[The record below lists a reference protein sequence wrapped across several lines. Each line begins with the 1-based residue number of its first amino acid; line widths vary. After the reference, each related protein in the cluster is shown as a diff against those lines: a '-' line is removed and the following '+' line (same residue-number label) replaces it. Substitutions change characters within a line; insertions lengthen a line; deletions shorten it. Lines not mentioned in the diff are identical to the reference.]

1 MSKVEDLLHRAAQI
15 DALAE
20 AALLT
25 PNAQLDNAVETSRA
39 NGIPP
44 IAVSALAGQYLAIQ
58 AQLIGA
64 KNILEIGTLGGYST
78 IWFAQTGAKVTSLE
92 LNPKHRDLA
101 IENCK
106 GLDVEVILG
115 AALETLPKLKEE
127 GRVFDFVFID
137 ADWGEQWEY
146 YQWAVELTRKNG
158 LIYIDNVVRELLESN
173 PELEEAKGSLLA
185 KIGTEKRA
193 RATLI
198 QTVSGHK
205 AQVEDRVDGFVLAVV
220 L

>member
-1 MSKVEDLLHRAAQI
+1 MSTFQARLKQAAEV
-15 DALAE
+15 DALA
-20 AALLT
+20 AKALLT
-25 PNAQLDNAVETSRA
+25 PNQQLDDAVKNSRA
-39 NGIPP
+39 NDIPP
-44 IAVSALAGQYLAIQ
+44 IAISALQGQYLAIQ

-92 LNPKHRDLA
+92 IDPKHRDVAL
-101 IENCK
+101 ENCK
-106 GLDVEVILG
+106 GLDVEVVLG
-115 AALETLPKLKEE
+115 AALDTLPKLKQE

-173 PELEEAKGSLLA
+173 PELDEGKGSLLA

-193 RATLI
+193 KATLI
-198 QTVSGHK
+198 QTMSGHK
-205 AQVEDRVDGFVLAVV
+205 EQVEDRVDGFVLAVV